1 MNKYLID
8 VNELL
13 SRLSTMHR
21 KLIEDMENDTV
32 TKNYFQLA
40 GKITQIQEIIQLI
53 RETETK

>member
-1 MNKYLID
+1 MNSYLID

-13 SRLSTMHR
+13 SKLSTMHR
-21 KLIEDMENDTV
+21 KLIEDLENDTV

-40 GKITQIQEIIQLI
+40 GKITQTQEIIKLI